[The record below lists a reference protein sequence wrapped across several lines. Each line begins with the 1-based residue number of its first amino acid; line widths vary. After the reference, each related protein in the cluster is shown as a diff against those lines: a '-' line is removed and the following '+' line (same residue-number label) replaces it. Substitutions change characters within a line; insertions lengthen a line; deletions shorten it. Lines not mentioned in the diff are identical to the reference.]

1 VLHDLF
7 GYFKR
12 NVKNMNTLQK
22 QKIKKELES
31 IIRLLDKEIQ
41 KAA

>member
-1 VLHDLF
+1 MLYDLF

-12 NVKNMNTLQK
+12 NVKNMNTTQK

-31 IIRLLDKEIQ
+31 IIRLLDKETQ